1 MRWRPRH
8 TLDAVVPGV
17 TGTRPATHAPV
28 QAGRPPPR
36 GSSGQTSDSP
46 SCLLPGADLGP
57 GVLLERDKQR
67 ASAAAPQRLPALAR
81 TPVCTRTEGAVI
93 RVLSVLGLEP
103 ETEAVYA
110 ALLGCPQADL
120 SDLLAITQLTEP
132 VVRAALD
139 HLVDRSFA
147 RPSRDNPD
155 RLRAV
160 SPQVALDMIIRR
172 QEADL
177 ARRSQKLAANRA
189 AAAEA
194 MASYGHLTPNVPV
207 NGTERLVDM
216 DTIEARLE
224 ILATEMKRECLSV
237 MPGGA
242 QSQASLD
249 ASRPLDANALGRG
262 MAILTLYQNSVR
274 NDPATYAYAKWLTD
288 SGGEVRTA
296 PVLPPRMLLFDRE
309 VALVPIDPG
318 NTRAGALCTREPG
331 IVASLASIYD
341 QAWDTA
347 VPLGAAATRDT
358 NTGLAQ
364 GETELLALLAGGM
377 TDEAAAKRLG
387 IGLRTVRRHMAG
399 IMERLDAGSRFEAG
413 IKAAQRGWL

>member
-1 MRWRPRH
+1 M
-8 TLDAVVPGV
+8 
-17 TGTRPATHAPV
+17 
-28 QAGRPPPR
+28 
-36 GSSGQTSDSP
+36 
-46 SCLLPGADLGP
+46 
-57 GVLLERDKQR
+57 
-67 ASAAAPQRLPALAR
+67 
-81 TPVCTRTEGAVI
+81 
-93 RVLSVLGLEP
+93 LSVLGLEP